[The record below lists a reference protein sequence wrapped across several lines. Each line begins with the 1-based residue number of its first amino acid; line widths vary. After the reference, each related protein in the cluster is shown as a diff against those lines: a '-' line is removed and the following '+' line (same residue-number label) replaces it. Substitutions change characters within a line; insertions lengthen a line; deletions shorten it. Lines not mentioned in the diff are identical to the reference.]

1 MASCGNTS
9 RVFPSEFI
17 VFHKLSTVCETLNLK
32 LITRLVRVV
41 LFYSAGDFSDLVIY
55 RSTFFHEI
63 CDFFIR
69 IHHSGV
75 VSIAEELA
83 NFRKRQARHFAA

>member
-32 LITRLVRVV
+32 LMTGLVRVV
-41 LFYSAGDFSDLVIY
+41 LLDATRDLGDLVVY
-55 RSTFFHEI
+55 RATFFHKVGY
-63 CDFFIR
+63 FLIR

-75 VSIAEELA
+75 VSIAKELA
-83 NFRKRQARHFAA
+83 NFRKRQTGHFAT